1 MTHPT
6 LSRRGLLR
14 GGALLGAGLALAPLG
29 GGRWGAPCAWAADLA
44 QGAAPSIEGEWP
56 QVTTLIDD
64 AVASMQLP
72 CAIAC
77 LGWGAGAPGLIT
89 RGTRGFGD
97 KVPVDGHSLARVY
110 SMTKPLT
117 GMIAMMLVDEGR
129 LGMDQ
134 PLADFVPEFAAMRVV
149 VDPAKGLD
157 AVPAHSQITIRHL
170 LTHTSGLGYAGVA
183 HDPVS
188 LELGRQGLVPAR
200 IAHRPLPN
208 LFAETPLAPDEF
220 LRRTA
225 SVPLLFEPGTKWSY
239 SMGVDVL
246 GLVIER
252 ITGKGLEAV
261 MTERLFGPLGMHD
274 SFFTVPASAAD
285 RLITNYGVKFGIS
298 IPLDVYKDSV
308 YLTPPAFAYGGS
320 GLVTTPLDY
329 DRFLAMLAGGGLH
342 GTTRIMSAQAVA
354 MGTSNLLP
362 AGVTMPPAH
371 GRPGDGHGAGG
382 RVGLGDRAGLFGW
395 SGAAGT
401 QGFID
406 TRLGLR
412 AGLFV
417 QYMPT
422 AAHAISDKF
431 GDAVRADL
439 LVRPPADIAPVDL
452 AA

>member
-1 MTHPT
+1 MTDHT
-6 LSRRGLLR
+6 LTRRGLLR
-14 GGALLGAGLALAPLG
+14 TGALLGAGLALAPW
-29 GGRWGAPCAWAADLA
+29 GGRVWAAEA
-44 QGAAPSIEGEWP
+44 PSIAPSIEGQWP
-56 QVTTLIDD
+56 QVTELLGD
-64 AVASMQLP
+64 AVDSMQLP
-72 CAIAC
+72 CATAC
-77 LGWGAGAPGLIT
+77 FGWADHAPGLIT
-89 RGTRGFGD
+89 RGMRGFGD
-97 KVPVDGHSLARVY
+97 KAPVDGNSLYRVY

-129 LGMDQ
+129 LRLDQ
-134 PLADFVPEFAAMRVV
+134 PLADFVPEFAQMRVV

-157 AVPAHSQITIRHL
+157 AVPARQQITIRHL
-170 LTHTSGLGYAGVA
+170 LTHSSGLGYAGVGHEA
-183 HDPVS
+183 VS
-188 LELGRQGLVPAR
+188 LELGRQGVVPAR
-200 IAHRPLPN
+200 IAHRPLPDV
-208 LFAETPLAPDEF
+208 FAETPLTPAEF

-239 SMGVDVL
+239 SMGLDVL

-261 MTERLFGPLGMHD
+261 MAERLFGPLGMV
-274 SFFTVPASAAD
+274 SSYFTVPAAEAP
-285 RLITNYGVKFGIS
+285 RLVTNYGVKFGIS
-298 IPLDVYKDSV
+298 IPLDVHTDSV

-329 DRFLAMLAGGGLH
+329 DRFLAMLVNGGLH
-342 GTTRIMSAQAVA
+342 ETTRIMSAHAVA

-362 AGVTMPPAH
+362 PGVLMPPAH
-371 GRPGDGHGAGG
+371 GHAPDGHGAGG
-382 RVGLGDRAGLFGW
+382 RVGLGDHAGTFGW
-395 SGAAGT
+395 GGAAGT

-422 AAHAISDKF
+422 AAHAIADKF
-431 GDAVRADL
+431 SDVVRADL
-439 LVRPPADIAPVDL
+439 LARPPVDM